1 MMIRRSEIHRSY
13 KVKKAISFLNKI
25 KILRILFYAS
35 SSESTPA
42 NAATPRSFGGLLE
55 VDGNR
60 TD

>member
-1 MMIRRSEIHRSY
+1 MMIRLSEIHRSY
-13 KVKKAISFLNKI
+13 KVKEVISFTNKI
-25 KILRILFYAS
+25 KDFKNIIYAS

>member
-1 MMIRRSEIHRSY
+1 MMMIRRSEIHRSY
-13 KVKKAISFLNKI
+13 KEVISFTNKI
-25 KILRILFYAS
+25 KDFKNIIYAS